1 MEALG
6 GQWDFSRDAL
16 ALRKHGVATPLR
28 VTRTGSYILSVVDF
42 GKVATRSVRDPVA
55 SASFFEIVQMA
66 PDLSNGGSMYPT
78 RRMVCTIPNLRVRF
92 QLARR

>member
-42 GKVATRSVRDPVA
+42 GKDA
-55 SASFFEIVQMA
+55 SRKARGPAASTSYFERA
-66 PDLSNGGSMYPT
+66 LTDKRRNLPNGGLHLPCSGDGLYQFGPPLT
-78 RRMVCTIPNLRVRF
+78 F
-92 QLARR
+92 